1 MVMVETL
8 TDEQI
13 QSCLSEG
20 INLEIFKRHA
30 IVWQKLMPAFY
41 DGKDKYVISDV
52 QTAINYCMEIK
63 DTFTSEEHT
72 PERDTEFY
80 ANYNPVLQAGIK
92 LNELLMAD

>member
-20 INLEIFKRHA
+20 INLEIFKRQA
-30 IVWQKLMPAFY
+30 IACQKLMPAFY

-52 QTAINYCMEIK
+52 QTAINYCIEIK
-63 DTFTSEEHT
+63 DTFISEEHT
-72 PERDTEFY
+72 PERETEFNI
-80 ANYNPVLQAGIK
+80 NYNAVLQAGVK

>member
-1 MVMVETL
+1 
-8 TDEQI
+8 
-13 QSCLSEG
+13 
-20 INLEIFKRHA
+20 
-30 IVWQKLMPAFY
+30 
-41 DGKDKYVISDV
+41 
-52 QTAINYCMEIK
+52 MEIK

>member
-30 IVWQKLMPAFY
+30 IVWQKLMPTFY

-52 QTAINYCMEIK
+52 QTAINYCIEKDIK
-63 DTFTSEEHT
+63 YCFII
-72 PERDTEFY
+72 
-80 ANYNPVLQAGIK
+80 NYDIDFDIHIFNI
-92 LNELLMAD
+92 LMQYLEDN

>member
-30 IVWQKLMPAFY
+30 IACQKLMPAFY

-52 QTAINYCMEIK
+52 QTAINYCIEIQN
-63 DTFTSEEHT
+63 TFTTEEYTSERE
-72 PERDTEFY
+72 TE
-80 ANYNPVLQAGIK
+80 
-92 LNELLMAD
+92 

>member
-30 IVWQKLMPAFY
+30 IVWQKLMPTFY
-41 DGKDKYVISDV
+41 NGKDKYVISDV
-52 QTAINYCMEIK
+52 QTAINYCIEIQN
-63 DTFTSEEHT
+63 TFTSEEHT
-72 PERDTEFY
+72 PERETEF
-80 ANYNPVLQAGIK
+80 NTHYNSVLEAGRK
-92 LNELLMAD
+92 LNELLIAE